1 MVLTE
6 PQAQSAA
13 DPVPGPQPRDLRRR
27 TGNASTMIR
36 RIAVGAVVPILILVG
51 WDVVV
56 RLEIFP
62 KALIPSPSTVLS
74 TLNDWATGS
83 QGGMFYSGQL
93 PGDVAATLERVA
105 IGYLSAAVIGVL
117 LGLLIGVSRWA
128 DELLT
133 PTMRILGPVPPTT
146 WIPVCIVVLG
156 IGAVT
161 NYFLV
166 FLGAVFPIAAS
177 STVAVSG
184 VARDLVRAA
193 RMMGR
198 GRLGTTFAVVLPA
211 ALPGIVGGLRIG
223 LGLAWMMAVTSEMLA
238 VRSGLGYTIW
248 NCYNYLD
255 YPGVFAAM
263 IVLGICGLAT
273 DMLLRAITASAL
285 RWHTATGVRA

>member
-1 MVLTE
+1 MRRVL
-6 PQAQSAA
+6 
-13 DPVPGPQPRDLRRR
+13 
-27 TGNASTMIR
+27 
-36 RIAVGAVVPILILVG
+36 VGTVVPILILLG
-51 WDVVV
+51 WDLIV
-56 RLEIFP
+56 RAGVFP
-62 KALIPSPSTVLS
+62 TALIPSPSMVLA
-74 TLNDWATGS
+74 TLGDWATGS
-83 QGGMFYSGQL
+83 KGGMFYSGKL
-93 PGDVAATLERVA
+93 LTDTAATLERVG
-105 IGYLSAAVIGVL
+105 IGFVSAAVVGVL

-156 IGAVT
+156 IGSLT

-166 FLGAVFPIAAS
+166 FLGAVFPVAAS
-177 STVAVSG
+177 ATVAVSG
-184 VARDLVRAA
+184 VSRDLVRAA

-198 GRLGTTFAVVLPA
+198 RRLGVTFAIVLPA

-273 DMLLRAITASAL
+273 DMILRAISSSAL